1 MVEAYAVF
9 EPKGELK
16 PYKYELEKLLPNEV
30 VIDVLYCG
38 LCHSDLNMI
47 DNDWGIS
54 TYPLVAGHEVIG
66 KVSELGS
73 EVMNFTIGQN
83 VGLGWHCDYCH
94 NCDECNDDD
103 HNLCKKAQGTII
115 DHYGG
120 FATKVKADFQSIVSI
135 PDSIDLESAGPLF
148 CAGVTVFNP
157 LLQYDIKAG
166 SKVGVIGIGGLGHL
180 AIQFLN
186 AWGCEVTAFTTSES
200 KKQEAL
206 DLGATYVLN
215 SSDKSEIKKAIAKF
229 DFIISTVDVKLN
241 WNLYLRTLKTRGRMH
256 FVGIPLESLNIDVL
270 TLMIGQ
276 KSISGSQVG
285 SPSTIAKMLE
295 FASLHKIKPIIEKY
309 EFKDINKAIDRLRSG
324 KSHYRIVLH
333 R

>member
-73 EVMNFTIGQN
+73 EVTNFTIGQN

-285 SPSTIAKMLE
+285 SPSTITKMLE

>member
-16 PYKYELEKLLPNEV
+16 PYKYELGKLLPNEV

-73 EVMNFTIGQN
+73 EVTHFTIGQN

-94 NCDECNDDD
+94 TCEECNDGN

-186 AWGCEVTAFTTSES
+186 AWGYEVTAFTTSES

-215 SSDKSEIKKAIAKF
+215 SSDKSEIKKVIAKF

-256 FVGIPLESLNIDVL
+256 FVGIPLESLDIDVL

-285 SPSTIAKMLE
+285 SPSTISKMLE
-295 FASLHKIKPIIEKY
+295 FASLHNIKPIIEKY
-309 EFKDINKAIDRLRSG
+309 EFKDINKAIERLRSG

>member
-1 MVEAYAVF
+1 MVEVYAVF
-9 EPKGELK
+9 EPKGTLK
-16 PYKYELEKLLPNEV
+16 PYKYEFGKLLPNEV

-73 EVMNFTIGQN
+73 EVTHFTIGQN
-83 VGLGWHCDYCH
+83 VGLGWHCDYCN
-94 NCDECNDDD
+94 NCKECNNDD

-120 FATKVKADFQSIVSI
+120 FATKVKAGFQSIVSI

-157 LLQYDIKAG
+157 LLQYNIKAG

-229 DFIISTVDVKLN
+229 EFIISTVDVKLN

-256 FVGIPLESLNIDVL
+256 FVGIPLESLDIDVL

-285 SPSTIAKMLE
+285 SPSTISKMLE
-295 FASLHKIKPIIEKY
+295 FASLHNIKPIIEKY
-309 EFKDINKAIDRLRSG
+309 NFKDINKAIERLRSG